1 MGNAQDKPGEKV
13 DTLDHMAITGKG
25 KISDA
30 EKKKIKELYG
40 RLFHTSCPFFLP
52 AQKSAPFFFQQHT
65 LACSRVWALW
75 RTAMAVSS
83 Q

>member
-40 RLFHTSCPFFLP
+40 RLLHCTKKCTFFKQHSCLFSCGL
-52 AQKSAPFFFQQHT
+52 
-65 LACSRVWALW
+65 CGGRRW
-75 RTAMAVSS
+75 R
-83 Q
+83 